1 MNYIFEEKKKILKKT
16 NLSSI
21 KFFKSYME
29 FSNNLDL
36 KDYKFIFFKFNEIL
50 IKNNKKKF
58 QINKINFFS
67 KIKNFY
73 KILLINLFSTLVLQ
87 ISFIL
92 KVT

>member
-1 MNYIFEEKKKILKKT
+1 
-16 NLSSI
+16 
-21 KFFKSYME
+21 ME

-50 IKNNKKKF
+50 IKIIKKF

-73 KILLINLFSTLVLQ
+73 KILLINLFSNL
-87 ISFIL
+87 SFTNFFYSESYL
-92 KVT
+92 KKITD